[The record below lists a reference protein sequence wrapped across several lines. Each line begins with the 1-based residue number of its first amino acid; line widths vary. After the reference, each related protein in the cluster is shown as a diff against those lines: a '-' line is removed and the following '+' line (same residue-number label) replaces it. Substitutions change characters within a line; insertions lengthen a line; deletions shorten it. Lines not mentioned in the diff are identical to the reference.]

1 MYTFISLIRVKLKMK
16 RISHIFIPIFICFI
30 TYSVAAQSAPL
41 IDEETGDPINL
52 VDENNLKQG
61 FWKIFGRMRK
71 TPNYEPD
78 QVIEQGNYENSRK
91 QGFWTKFFPTGKT
104 KSEIEYKNSR
114 PNGSYKTYYEN
125 GQIQEEG
132 NWKNNR
138 NMDDFKRYYENGQV
152 SQQFAFNTSGKRDGK
167 QVYFYENGQVM
178 IEADIEGG
186 KEKFV
191 KEFYEDGS
199 IKAEK
204 SFINGKIDAANTK
217 LYEPVAPVKNRD
229 AEELKKAPIEIVKVD
244 KTEKVNSGSFTG
256 EGHHKMYNGNRQ
268 ISKDGFFKEY
278 RLMDGKWYIYNG
290 DGILKQIKQFKD
302 GRYIGDTPL
311 PKQ

>member
-1 MYTFISLIRVKLKMK
+1 MK

-30 TYSVAAQSAPL
+30 TISVTAQSAP
-41 IDEETGDPINL
+41 IINEDTGDPINL
-52 VDENNLKQG
+52 IDENNLKQG

-71 TPNYEPD
+71 TKDYEPN

-91 QGFWTKFFPTGKT
+91 QGFWTKFFPSGKT

-114 PNGSYKTYYEN
+114 PNGSYKTYFEN
-125 GQIQEEG
+125 GQVQEEG
-132 NWKNNR
+132 SWKNNR

-152 SQQFAFNTSGKRDGK
+152 SQEFAFNTSGKRDGR
-167 QVYFYENGQVM
+167 QTYFYENGQIM
-178 IEADIEGG
+178 IEADIDAG

-204 SFINGKIDAANTK
+204 AFINGKIDVANTK
-217 LYEPVAPVKNRD
+217 VYKPKTPIKDRD

-244 KTEKVNSGSFTG
+244 ETENVNTGIFTG
-256 EGHHKMYNGNRQ
+256 DGEHKMYNANRQ
-268 ISKDGFFKEY
+268 ISKDGLFKSY
-278 RLMDGKWYIYNG
+278 RLMDGKWYIYNN
-290 DGILKQIKQFKD
+290 DGILKQIKQFKE
-302 GRYIGDTPL
+302 GRYIGDSPL
-311 PKQ
+311 PKN

>member
-1 MYTFISLIRVKLKMK
+1 MK
-16 RISHIFIPIFICFI
+16 KVFYIFIPIFICFI
-30 TYSVAAQSAPL
+30 TLSVAAQSAPI

-91 QGFWTKFFPTGKT
+91 QGFWTKFFPSGKT

-114 PNGSYKTYYEN
+114 PNGAYKTYYEN

-132 NWKNNR
+132 SWKNNR

-152 SQQFAFNTSGKRDGK
+152 SQQFAFNASGKRDGK
-167 QVYFYENGQVM
+167 QIYFYENGQVM

-199 IKAEK
+199 VKAEK
-204 SFINGKIDAANTK
+204 AFIDGKIDAANTK
-217 LYEPVAPVKNRD
+217 LYEPTTPVKDRD

-244 KTEKVNSGSFTG
+244 KTEKVNSGTYSG
-256 EGHHKMYNGNRQ
+256 DGLHKMYNENRQ
-268 ISKDGFFKEY
+268 ISKDGFFKSY

-290 DGILKQIKQFKD
+290 DGILTQVKQYKD
-302 GRYIGDTPL
+302 GRYIGDSPL
-311 PKQ
+311 PTN

>member
-1 MYTFISLIRVKLKMK
+1 MYTFSSLIRVKHKMK
-16 RISHIFIPIFICFI
+16 RISHIFIPIFICF
-30 TYSVAAQSAPL
+30 TTFSVAAQSVP
-41 IDEETGDPINL
+41 IINEETGDPINL

-61 FWKIFGRMRK
+61 FWKIFGRMRQ
-71 TPNYEPD
+71 TPNYDPT
-78 QVIEQGNYENSRK
+78 QIIEQGNFQNSKK
-91 QGFWTKFFPTGKT
+91 QGLWTKFFPTGKT
-104 KSEIEYKNSR
+104 ESEIEYKNSR

-132 NWKNNR
+132 AWKNNR
-138 NMDDFKRYYENGQV
+138 NTNDYKRYYENGQV

-178 IEADIEGG
+178 IEADIEAG
-186 KEKFV
+186 KEKSV

-199 IKAEK
+199 IKAK
-204 SFINGKIDAANTK
+204 KAFIDGEIDVINTK
-217 LYEPVAPVKNRD
+217 LHEPTTPVKDRD
-229 AEELKKAPIEIVKVD
+229 AEELKKSPIEIVKVNE
-244 KTEKVNSGSFTG
+244 TEKVNSGSFTG
-256 EGHHKMYNGNRQ
+256 DGIHKMYSINRQ

-278 RLMDGKWYIYNG
+278 RLMDGKWYIYNS

-302 GRYIGDTPL
+302 GRYIGDAPL